1 MASACGVSSVP
12 RPAAERSGA
21 VRACRPED
29 LPAVV
34 ALRARVFQAS
44 ERRTPEERARYFER
58 MFGHPSVLSGALP
71 SLVYEEP
78 DGEVVG
84 FHGVVERTMRWHGRP
99 IRVAVATQLMV
110 APEHRGLAGRSL
122 VRTLFAGPQDLTL
135 SDVANDVARRLWEG
149 LGGRCVPDRSV
160 SWTETIRPLRHAAN
174 GVVMRGAGAAARAG
188 LYLTRPLLAAGDL
201 LLADRRSPPKDL
213 HLAPLDPVAMAEAA
227 DRALDRYAVRPAYT
241 ASDLGWLL
249 TELREKRQFGTL
261 EGAVIRGAG
270 GTAVGWFL
278 YYRNGGGECEV
289 VQIMAPPTQHGP
301 VLDLLRAHARARG
314 AVAFTG
320 RLDPATLPELARR
333 RVSLQHE
340 GPWVLFH
347 TPHPDLAEA
356 IRRGEAFVSR
366 LDGEWWMSF

>member
-1 MASACGVSSVP
+1 MAGACGVSLP
-12 RPAAERSGA
+12 RAAADQSGS
-21 VRACRPED
+21 VRACRAED

-34 ALRARVFQAS
+34 ALRSRVFQAS
-44 ERRTPEERARYFER
+44 ERRTREELGRYFER
-58 MFGHPSVLSGALP
+58 MFGHPAVRGGVLP
-71 SLVYEEP
+71 SLVYEGP
-78 DGEVVG
+78 DGEVAG
-84 FHGVVERTMRWHGRP
+84 FHGVIERTMRWQGRP

-149 LGGRCVPDRSV
+149 LGGRCVQDRSV

-174 GVVMRGAGAAARAG
+174 GVVMRGAGPAARAG

-201 LLADRRSPPKDL
+201 LLADRATPPREL
-213 HLAPLDPVAMAEAA
+213 RLAPLDPVAMAEAA
-227 DRALDRYAVRPAYT
+227 DRSLDRYAVRPVYT
-241 ASDLGWLL
+241 PSDLGWLL

-261 EGAVIRGAG
+261 EGAVIRGEG
-270 GTAVGWFL
+270 ESAVGWFL

-289 VQIMAPPTQHGP
+289 VQIVAPSRQHGP

-314 AVAFTG
+314 GVAVTG
-320 RLDPATLPELARR
+320 RLDPAALPELARR
-333 RVSLQHE
+333 RVALQHE

-347 TPHPDLAEA
+347 TPHAELAET
-356 IRRGEAFVSR
+356 IRRGDAFLSR